1 MHSQFDPKKYVA
13 PGTGYQ
19 SFIGWLIFLIVGPT
33 VIIITAVSTMGMALI
48 GWAVAGLLYWSRV
61 KKARARMKGSAIR
74 VAPDQFPEIHSAAHR
89 LSTLLGIHDPD
100 IYVIESNDQNA
111 FAIKHGG
118 KHCVVLVDDIV
129 HGALSTGNAGVLD
142 FIIAHEL
149 AHHALGHTGLIR
161 RIIAARHSP
170 LSRLDEFS
178 CDAVAHALVEDGTAV
193 RDAMTLLLV
202 GPQLFHRVNK
212 AALDTQAREVFNDPA
227 SHKSEAGLSHPLLLR
242 RYARLVQQGSEEHLP
257 SRPMALSTHTI
268 VAKSA
273 IVHSTITTDPA
284 PATSPERW
292 APPV

>member
-1 MHSQFDPKKYVA
+1 MHSQFDPKQHVA
-13 PGTGYQ
+13 PGTGFH
-19 SFIGWLIFLIVGPT
+19 SFIGWLVFLIVGPT
-33 VIIITAVSTMGMALI
+33 VIIITMISTMGIALI
-48 GWAVAGLLYWSRV
+48 GWAVAGLFYWSRV
-61 KKARARMKGSAIR
+61 QKARARMKGSAIR
-74 VAPDQFPEIHSAAHR
+74 VASDQFPEIHSAAHR
-89 LSTLLGIHDPD
+89 LSTILGINEPD

-161 RIIAARHSP
+161 GIISARYSP

-202 GPQLFHRVNK
+202 GPQLFPRVNK
-212 AALDTQAREVFNDPA
+212 AALDRQAREVFSDPT
-227 SHKSEAGLSHPLLLR
+227 SRKSEAGLTHPLLLR

-257 SRPMALSTHTI
+257 SRPMVVNSPVI
-268 VAKSA
+268 VAKPA
-273 IVHSTITTDPA
+273 PVHSIVTTDPA
-284 PATSPERW
+284 PASAPERW